1 MVLFNIPL
9 TTPLCGVG
17 AKEGWI
23 VNADPRMLLLLSY
36 YRDAE
41 LRGANLLFRLM
52 SHLDDA
58 DSQVKLSLHLADETR
73 HAWLWT
79 KRITD
84 LGGAPTKVADGY
96 QTRIGLRVVPRNLI
110 DILALTVVVEERSYQ
125 RYTEHANRPDV
136 DAETLAVLNE
146 VTKDE
151 KWHIAWIKGKLEE
164 LAAVEGIADRMHE
177 ALARYREIDRH
188 VYAELLEKERATFAT
203 PASAALAV

>member
-1 MVLFNIPL
+1 MV
-9 TTPLCGVG
+9 
-17 AKEGWI
+17 
-23 VNADPRMLLLLSY
+23 ADPRMILLMNY

-52 SHLDDA
+52 SHLDDP

-84 LGGAPTKVADGY
+84 LGGDPAKVADGY

-110 DILALTVVVEERSYQ
+110 DILALTVVVEERSHQ
-125 RYTEHANRPDV
+125 RYTEHAERTDV
-136 DAETLAVLNE
+136 DPETLALLRE

-164 LAAVEGIADRMHE
+164 IAAADGGVERMNE
-177 ALARYREIDRH
+177 ALERYREIDRQ
-188 VYAELLEKERATFAT
+188 VYGELLAKERAAFAS
-203 PASAALAV
+203 PAVAATAT

>member
-1 MVLFNIPL
+1 M
-9 TTPLCGVG
+9 G
-17 AKEGWI
+17 
-23 VNADPRMLLLLSY
+23 ADPRMVLLLNY

-79 KRITD
+79 KRITEM
-84 LGGAPTKVADGY
+84 GGAPATVGDGY

-110 DILALTVVVEERSYQ
+110 DILALTVVVEERSFQ
-125 RYTEHANRPDV
+125 RYTEHAQRPGIEPEV
-136 DAETLAVLNE
+136 AEILRE

-164 LAAVEGIADRMHE
+164 IATVEVGGIEKMHAALE
-177 ALARYREIDRH
+177 RYREIDRQ
-188 VYAELLEKERATFAT
+188 VYGELLAKERATFGDSAPVAAT
-203 PASAALAV
+203 A

>member
-1 MVLFNIPL
+1 MAV
-9 TTPLCGVG
+9 
-17 AKEGWI
+17 
-23 VNADPRMLLLLSY
+23 DPRVILMMNY

-52 SHLDDA
+52 SHLDDP

-84 LGGAPTKVADGY
+84 LGGAPAKVADGY

-125 RYTEHANRPDV
+125 RYTEHVQRPGV
-136 DAETLAVLNE
+136 DPETADLLRE

-151 KWHIAWIKGKLEE
+151 KWHIAWIKAKLEE
-164 LAAVEGIADRMHE
+164 VATAQGDPKRADD
-177 ALARYREIDRH
+177 ALERYRDIDRQ
-188 VYAELLEKERATFAT
+188 VYGELLAKEQATFGTAVSEAAT
-203 PASAALAV
+203 VRP

>member
-1 MVLFNIPL
+1 M
-9 TTPLCGVG
+9 
-17 AKEGWI
+17 A
-23 VNADPRMLLLLSY
+23 ADPRTILLMNY

-52 SHLDDA
+52 SHLDDP

-84 LGGAPTKVADGY
+84 LGGAPAKVADGY

-110 DILALTVVVEERSYQ
+110 DILALTVVVEERSHQ
-125 RYTEHANRPDV
+125 RYTEHAARPDV
-136 DAETLAVLNE
+136 DPETLELLSE

-151 KWHIAWIKGKLEE
+151 KWHISWIKAKLEE
-164 LAAVEGIADRMHE
+164 IVAADGGEERMNE
-177 ALARYREIDRH
+177 ALARYREIDRQ
-188 VYAELLEKERATFAT
+188 VYGELLAKERAAFAS
-203 PASAALAV
+203 PPQQAAAV

>member
-1 MVLFNIPL
+1 M
-9 TTPLCGVG
+9 
-17 AKEGWI
+17 A
-23 VNADPRMLLLLSY
+23 ADPRMILLLNY

-52 SHLDDA
+52 SHLNDP

-84 LGGAPTKVADGY
+84 LGGEPTKLADGY

-110 DILALTVVVEERSYQ
+110 DILALTVVVEERSHQ
-125 RYTEHANRPDV
+125 RYTEHSQRSGV
-136 DAETLAVLNE
+136 DPETLEILSE

-164 LAAVEGIADRMHE
+164 MATADGGIERMNE
-177 ALARYREIDRH
+177 ALARYREIDLQ
-188 VYAELLEKERATFAT
+188 VYGELLAKERAAFGDAA
-203 PASAALAV
+203 PAAVAV

>member
-1 MVLFNIPL
+1 M
-9 TTPLCGVG
+9 
-17 AKEGWI
+17 A
-23 VNADPRMLLLLSY
+23 ADPRTILLMNY

-52 SHLDDA
+52 SHLDDP

-79 KRITD
+79 KRISD
-84 LGGAPTKVADGY
+84 LGGAPARIADGY

-125 RYTEHANRPDV
+125 RYTDHASRADV
-136 DAETLAVLNE
+136 DAETLAVLQE
-146 VTKDE
+146 VTTDE

-164 LAAVEGIADRMHE
+164 IAAADGGVARMTE
-177 ALARYREIDRH
+177 ALERYREIDRQ
-188 VYAELLEKERATFAT
+188 VYSELLAKERAVFSA
-203 PASAALAV
+203 PAPRALAV

>member
-1 MVLFNIPL
+1 M
-9 TTPLCGVG
+9 T
-17 AKEGWI
+17 
-23 VNADPRMLLLLSY
+23 ADPRIILLMNY

-58 DSQVKLSLHLADETR
+58 DSQTKLSLHLADETR

-79 KRITD
+79 KRILD
-84 LGGAPTKVADGY
+84 LGGAPGKVADGY

-125 RYTEHANRPDV
+125 RYTEHAQRPDI
-136 DAETLAVLNE
+136 DPETRALLAE

-164 LAAVEGIADRMHE
+164 MARADGGIERMNE
-177 ALARYREIDRH
+177 ALERYREIDRQ
-188 VYAELLEKERATFAT
+188 VYGELLAKEREAFGVAT
-203 PASAALAV
+203 SEIAAG

>member
-1 MVLFNIPL
+1 M
-9 TTPLCGVG
+9 
-17 AKEGWI
+17 A
-23 VNADPRMLLLLSY
+23 ADPRVILMLNY

-52 SHLDDA
+52 SHLDDP

-84 LGGAPTKVADGY
+84 LGGDPAKVADGY

-125 RYTEHANRPDV
+125 RYMEHARRPNV
-136 DAETLAVLNE
+136 DPETLALLGE

-164 LAAVEGIADRMHE
+164 MAAADGGAQRMDE
-177 ALARYREIDRH
+177 ALERYRQIDEQ
-188 VYAELLEKERATFAT
+188 VYAELQAKERATFGEDL
-203 PASAALAV
+203 SEVAAV